1 MSDIYKVLNDLGIEY
16 TKYDHPAV
24 FTAAEAKELAGDIP
38 GEHIKNLFLRNRKGD
53 KHFLVV
59 VDAEKQV
66 DLKKLGEIL
75 GEKLGFAS
83 PERMMTY
90 LGVTPGSVTL
100 LGLINDINKE
110 VVVVIDAELEKR
122 ESLHCHPLINTATLV
137 ISQEGITKFLQ
148 WRGNEVK
155 KIDL

>member
-1 MSDIYKVLNDLGIEY
+1 MPDIYQILKDLSIQY
-16 TKYDHPAV
+16 TKFEHPAV
-24 FTAAEAKELAGDIP
+24 FTAEEAKNMVSDIP

-53 KHFLVV
+53 KHYLVV
-59 VDAEKQV
+59 VDAQKQV
-66 DLKKLGEIL
+66 DLKKLGEAL

-100 LGLINDINKE
+100 LGLINDTNKE
-110 VVVVIDAELEKR
+110 VVVVLDTELDKR
-122 ESLHCHPLINTATLV
+122 ESLQCHPLINTATLV
-137 ISQEGITKFLQ
+137 ISKDRVNKFLQ

-155 KIDL
+155 QIAL

>member
-1 MSDIYKVLNDLGIEY
+1 MSDVYQILKDQNIQY
-16 TKYDHPAV
+16 TRYDHPAV
-24 FTAAEAKELAGDIP
+24 FTAEEAEQMIGDIP
-38 GEHIKNLFLRNRKGD
+38 GEHVKNLFLRNRKGN
-53 KHFLVV
+53 KHYLIV
-59 VDAEKQV
+59 VDAQKQV
-66 DLKKLGEIL
+66 DLKKLGETL

-110 VVVVIDAELEKR
+110 VVVVLDAELEKR
-122 ESLHCHPLINTATLV
+122 ESLQCHPLINTATLV
-137 ISQEGITKFLQ
+137 IPQDGINKFLQ

-155 KIDL
+155 HINL